1 MKPFVEKIKMFF
13 FKILFPRKYK
23 LYLKIRVEEK
33 RLRTE
38 EKCLKIEEEK
48 RREEERKNIEKFAMV
63 GGAEIRDKI
72 TKDKWDN
79 TALSLTFYL
88 RKKSTRRVIVVKGS
102 SFEDVKREY
111 GEEYD
116 FIEPM
121 IKNAAYEWG
130 ELGGGPHI
138 WRYWY

>member
-1 MKPFVEKIKMFF
+1 MKPLVERIKMFF
-13 FKILFPRKYK
+13 FKILFPSKYE
-23 LYLKIRVEEK
+23 LYLKR
-33 RLRTE
+33 RA
-38 EKCLKIEEEK
+38 EEK

-138 WRYWY
+138 

>member
-13 FKILFPRKYK
+13 FKILFPSKYE
-23 LYLKIRVEEK
+23 LYLKR
-33 RLRTE
+33 RA
-38 EKCLKIEEEK
+38 EEK
-48 RREEERKNIEKFAMV
+48 RREEEKKNIEKFAMV
-63 GGAEIRDKI
+63 GGTEIRDKI

-111 GEEYD
+111 GEEYN

-138 WRYWY
+138 

>member
-1 MKPFVEKIKMFF
+1 MKPLVERIKMFF
-13 FKILFPRKYK
+13 FKILFPSKYE
-23 LYLKIRVEEK
+23 LYLKR
-33 RLRTE
+33 RA
-38 EKCLKIEEEK
+38 EEK
-48 RREEERKNIEKFAMV
+48 RREEEKKNIEKFAMV
-63 GGAEIRDKI
+63 GGTEIRDKI

-138 WRYWY
+138 

>member
-1 MKPFVEKIKMFF
+1 MKPLVERIKMFF
-13 FKILFPRKYK
+13 FKILFPSKYE
-23 LYLKIRVEEK
+23 LYLKR
-33 RLRTE
+33 RA
-38 EKCLKIEEEK
+38 EEK
-48 RREEERKNIEKFAMV
+48 RREEEKKNIEKFAMV

-111 GEEYD
+111 GEEYN

-138 WRYWY
+138 

>member
-1 MKPFVEKIKMFF
+1 MKPLVERIKMFF
-13 FKILFPRKYK
+13 FKILFPSKYE
-23 LYLKIRVEEK
+23 LYLKR
-33 RLRTE
+33 RA
-38 EKCLKIEEEK
+38 EEK
-48 RREEERKNIEKFAMV
+48 RREEEKKNIEKFAMV
-63 GGAEIRDKI
+63 GGTEIRDKI

-111 GEEYD
+111 GEEYN

-138 WRYWY
+138 